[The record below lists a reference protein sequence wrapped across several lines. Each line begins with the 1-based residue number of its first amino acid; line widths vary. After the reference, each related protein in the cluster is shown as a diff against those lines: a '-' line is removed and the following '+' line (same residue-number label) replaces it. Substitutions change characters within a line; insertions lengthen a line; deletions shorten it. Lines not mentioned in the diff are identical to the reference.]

1 MSGDLAGRVASIRE
15 RIAAA
20 ARRAGRDPSEVRLMA
35 ITKTFP
41 PSTVGEAMAA
51 GLTLFGENRVA
62 EAQAKFGG
70 LEDACE
76 LHLVGHLQRNKAAV
90 AAGLFSCV
98 QSIDKPE
105 TAEALAR
112 HCEALGRRMDVL
124 IEYNTSGEA
133 TKSGVR
139 DRDGLAACLA
149 AVHRLPVLRLRGLMT
164 VGPLG
169 GGPPEVRRAFRLL
182 RQLFEDVRAERQPEG
197 IDTLSMGMSGDF
209 EVAVEE
215 GATMVRLGT
224 ALFGDRP

>member
-1 MSGDLAGRVASIRE
+1 MSGDLAGRIASIRE

-20 ARRAGRDPSEVRLMA
+20 ARRAGRDASEVRLMA

-41 PSTVGEAMAA
+41 PATVGEAMAA

-62 EAQAKFGG
+62 EAWAKFGS
-70 LEDACE
+70 LKDACE

-124 IEYNTSGEA
+124 IEYNASGEA
-133 TKSGVR
+133 TKSGVL
-139 DRDGLAACLA
+139 DRDSLAVCLA
-149 AVHRLPVLRLRGLMT
+149 AVDRLPALRLRGLMT
-164 VGPLG
+164 VGPLAG
-169 GGPPEVRRAFRLL
+169 GTPEVRRAFRLL
-182 RQLFEDVRAERQPEG
+182 RQLFEDVRAERQAEG
-197 IDTLSMGMSGDF
+197 FDTLSMGMSGDF

-224 ALFGDRP
+224 ALFGSRP